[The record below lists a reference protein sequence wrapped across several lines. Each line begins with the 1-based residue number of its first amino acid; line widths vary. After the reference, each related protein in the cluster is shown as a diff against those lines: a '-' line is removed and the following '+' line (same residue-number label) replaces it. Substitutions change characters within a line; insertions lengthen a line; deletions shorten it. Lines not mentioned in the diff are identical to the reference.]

1 MPAQAKPLLQ
11 FCIKTLN
18 VFIKKSWPC
27 FLSALATLYISLH
40 FISVYADGLSADGLE
55 GKPVSPDEAVTDFPP
70 KRPAGGGSN
79 NGLSAPSPES
89 PLERVPPF
97 FNRPGILPDFNGKL
111 ESLGRV
117 YRPAERPWQRQQG
130 IANRDDSLPPEAAT
144 LNLKTIGPAKQIE
157 LLGSGFYYP
166 ADFGSRYMRAKSNWR
181 EAHDGEPIALDTLH
195 MLALQALDP
204 KPDTLKLLET
214 WRIQGG
220 PAPWLFYPVVLLHN
234 LSLSEAVLNVRL
246 KMKLEFQFGQYFV
259 DPNTLLVD
267 YEHLKQSAQW
277 EPVLEKERW
286 LHSLAPQEDAQVV
299 LNPVDLL
306 LAMENRKN
314 QWPYAIRLTV
324 TLLPAGQVIQ
334 SSTLTLTPDHFAL
347 PLTFY

>member
-1 MPAQAKPLLQ
+1 MPMQAKLLLQ
-11 FCIKTLN
+11 FCIKNRNYRTQNGLLG
-18 VFIKKSWPC
+18 VGALLFVVYI
-27 FLSALATLYISLH
+27 FLHSTVA
-40 FISVYADGLSADGLE
+40 YADGLKDKPANAEEAVSDLPPPKPEVSSPVYNRANMLPKFE
-55 GKPVSPDEAVTDFPP
+55 GKPDSH
-70 KRPAGGGSN
+70 
-79 NGLSAPSPES
+79 
-89 PLERVPPF
+89 ERVYKPS
-97 FNRPGILPDFNGKL
+97 D
-111 ESLGRV
+111 
-117 YRPAERPWQRQQG
+117 RPWQQQQG
-130 IANRDDSLPPEAAT
+130 IANRDDSLPPEATAAS
-144 LNLKTIGPAKQIE
+144 LNLKTIGPVGQIE

-166 ADFGSRYMRAKSNWR
+166 ADFTARYLRAKSNWR
-181 EAHDGEPIALDTLH
+181 EAHDGEPVALDTMH
-195 MLALQALDP
+195 ILALQALDP

-220 PAPWLFYPVVLLHN
+220 PAPWLFYPVVLVHN
-234 LSLSEAVLNVRL
+234 ASQTEAVLNVRL

-267 YEHLKQSAQW
+267 YEHLQNSAQW

-306 LAMENRKN
+306 QAMENRRN

-324 TLLPAGQVIQ
+324 TLLPSGQLNQ
-334 SSTLTLTPDHFAL
+334 SCVLTLTPDHFAL